1 MIGGENKGVLV
12 QQQTL
17 KKEASVDGIGLHTG
31 RPVSLKLLPAPP
43 DTGIVFRRIDLA
55 NSIDIKANLKNV
67 VDTRLCTTIASDG
80 VRVAT
85 VEHIMA
91 AFAGLGIDNA
101 IVTLTDAE
109 VPIMDGSAAVFVNLI
124 ESAGVSVQHLPKKYI
139 RIKNEIEVT
148 DGDKWARLKPF
159 DGFKLSFSINFD
171 HPTMQM
177 YADHA
182 TIDLSQNSF
191 TQDLS
196 RARTF
201 GFLQDIEALREAGLA
216 RGGSLENAIVMD
228 DHRVI
233 NDGGLRYGDEF
244 VKHKILDA
252 IGDLYLIGSPL
263 MGEFSAY
270 KSGHK
275 LNNQILQALETQP
288 SCWESVSFSTEK
300 RQESVDFMRPVF
312 S

>member
-43 DTGIVFRRIDLA
+43 DTGIIFRRIDLA